1 MKEKKRFIDTT
12 TGKIATGILGVFAP
26 NIANLITGASSI
38 QDVIANVTKSDL
50 PAETKITL
58 QKQLIIAQQTEEEEL
73 TKRAVADA
81 NSDSYLA
88 RNIRPATYIFF
99 ICLFSF
105 SMVLDSFENIPF
117 TITNAQ
123 LDVIQGTLFAMT
135 GFYFGGRSLE
145 KIVKAYKQT
154 N

>member
-1 MKEKKRFIDTT
+1 MKKKKPFFKTT
-12 TGKIATGILGVFAP
+12 VGRIASGILGVFAP
-26 NIANLITGASSI
+26 NVAGLIDGTSSI

-58 QKQLIIAQQTEEEEL
+58 QKQLILAQQVEEEEL

-81 NSDSYLA
+81 ASDSKLA
-88 RNIRPATYIFF
+88 QNIRPATYIFF
-99 ICLFSF
+99 IGLFSF
-105 SMVLDSFENIPF
+105 SMVLDSFEGIPF
-117 TITNAQ
+117 NITDAQ

-145 KIVKAYKQT
+145 KIMKAYKQT
-154 N
+154 